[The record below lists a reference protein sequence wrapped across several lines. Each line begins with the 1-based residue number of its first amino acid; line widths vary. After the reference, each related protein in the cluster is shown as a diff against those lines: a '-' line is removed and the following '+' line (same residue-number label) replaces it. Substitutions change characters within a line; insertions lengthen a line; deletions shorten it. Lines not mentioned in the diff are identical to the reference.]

1 MNKQPSA
8 GSNIETRCTR
18 CREVLNHTIIAMIG
32 EKIVRV
38 ECNTCHG
45 THNYRPAKP
54 VKEPVVA
61 KTILKKTP
69 VPRKVK
75 VDPLVVERAEWE
87 ELQPDMN
94 PEKALPYDMNKPYR
108 VRNLLLHPVFGLGIV
123 QLVLQPNKIDVL
135 FQEGIKRL
143 RCG

>member
-1 MNKQPSA
+1 MNKQASA

-18 CREVLNHTIIAMIG
+18 CREVLNHTIVAMVG

-45 THNYRPAKP
+45 THNYHPVKP
-54 VKEPVVA
+54 VKETA
-61 KTILKKTP
+61 GASATTKKAAT
-69 VPRKVK
+69 PRKAK
-75 VDPLVVERAEWE
+75 IDPLAAARAEWE
-87 ELQPDMN
+87 ELQPNMN
-94 PEKALPYDMNKPYR
+94 PEKAIPYDMNRAYR
-108 VRNLLLHPVFGLGIV
+108 VKNLLLHPFFGLGIV

-135 FQEGIKRL
+135 FQDGKKRL